1 MPPLPPLTPLP
12 PPPTPFEFQF
22 KPARQPM
29 LWAAVFYAA
38 GVVAGTYLSRPVSWW
53 AAAGLAFLAAGLYFV
68 NRRKWLAITLALG
81 AFFLAGALHL
91 QLRGSSDTLDRSLGP
106 FAYGPEV
113 EMTATSP
120 AKADYEKHLHANLH
134 KASTSKPKKSSPTVA
149 PGFPCIPVCA
159 STFTALAKTDQRPTT
174 PSRLRCAFS
183 VMANAFAF
191 QSS

>member
-22 KPARQPM
+22 KLARQPM
-29 LWAAVFYAA
+29 LWAAVFYAP
-38 GVVAGTYLSRPVSWW
+38 GVVAGTCLSRPVSWW

-91 QLRGSSDTLDRSLGP
+91 QLRGFSDTLDRSLEP
-106 FAYGPEV
+106 FDYGPEV
-113 EMTATSP
+113 EMTAHVTREGRF
-120 AKADYEKHLHANLH
+120 EKHLQANLH

-159 STFTALAKTDQRPTT
+159 SASTVPAKTDQRPTT
-174 PSRLRCAFS
+174 PSRPRCAFS
-183 VMANAFAF
+183 VMAKAFAF
-191 QSS
+191 PSS